1 MKKLLALLM
10 VFVMLFSFAACGGN
24 DEEETTTNPEV
35 TEAEDVGAD
44 VTEEGTTEE
53 VATEI
58 VTEIVTNE
66 EGETEIVTEIVTEKP
81 TEGNKPTT
89 PATQASTGNK
99 KPEGTAEIVKYFNT
113 AVNAVKTSAK
123 SVKHTKNDI
132 LIQPGSVFPRVLNGI
147 LKILGGADKFIGGI
161 LEDENAKFQTK
172 TYTGADIKKS
182 FPVENESWASKLTE
196 SDVASATCTEANG
209 VYTITIKTVADAPST
224 TVKHG
229 QGHAPKAFNVV
240 LPGVVNDNIPPVAV
254 SLVGNASMSYPSST
268 VTVKV
273 DAATGH
279 VLSADYKSYWTINFL
294 DVGCVIPF
302 LTAQSYTINW

>member
-10 VFVMLFSFAACGGN
+10 VFVMLFAFAACGGN
-24 DEEETTTNPEV
+24 GEEETTTIPEA
-35 TEAEDVGAD
+35 TEAEDVGAE

-53 VATEI
+53 AATEI
-58 VTEIVTNE
+58 VTEIVTNA

-81 TEGNKPTT
+81 TEGNKPT
-89 PATQASTGNK
+89 QAPVNNK
-99 KPEGTAEIVKYFNT
+99 KPEGKTEIVKYFNT
-113 AVNAVKTSAK
+113 AINAVKTNAK

-132 LIQPGSVFPRVLNGI
+132 LIQPGSKFPSAINGI

-182 FPVENESWASKLTE
+182 FPVENESWASKLTDA
-196 SDVASATCTEANG
+196 DVASASCTEANG
-209 VYTITIKTVADAPST
+209 VYTITIKTVADAPSAS
-224 TVKHG
+224 VKHG

-240 LPGVVNDNIPPVAV
+240 LPGVVNENIPGIAEGM
-254 SLVGNASMSYPSST
+254 VGLASMSYPSST

-279 VLSADYKSYWTINFL
+279 VVSAEYKSYWTINFL
-294 DVGCVIPF
+294 DVGVVIPF
-302 LTAQSYTINW
+302 LTAQSYTVAW

>member
-10 VFVMLFSFAACGGN
+10 VFAMLFSFAACGGN
-24 DEEETTTNPEV
+24 DEKETTTDPEV
-35 TEAEDVGAD
+35 TEAEDVVAD

-58 VTEIVTNE
+58 VTEIVTNA

-81 TEGNKPTT
+81 TEGNKPTKA
-89 PATQASTGNK
+89 PVQSGDK
-99 KPEGTAEIVKYFNT
+99 KPEGKTEIVKYFNT
-113 AVNAVKTSAK
+113 AINAVKSGAK

-132 LIQPGSVFPRVLNGI
+132 LIQPGSKFPSAINGI
-147 LKILGGADKFIGGI
+147 LKILGGDDKFIGGI
-161 LEDENAKFQTK
+161 LEDENAKFKTA
-172 TYTGADIKKS
+172 TYTGADIKAK
-182 FPVENESWASKLTE
+182 FPVENESWSSKLTDA
-196 SDVASATCTEANG
+196 DVSSASCTESNG
-209 VYTITIKTVADAPST
+209 VYTITIKTVADAPSS

-240 LPGVVNDNIPPVAV
+240 LPGIVNENIPGIAEGM
-254 SLVGNASMSYPSST
+254 VGLASMSYPSST

-273 DAATGH
+273 DAATGK

-294 DVGCVIPF
+294 DVGVVIPF